1 MRGPSWVVVVA
12 ILVVATSGVAAG
24 LAVTLH
30 DDGGAESPAVTE
42 AISPPPSVSTSV
54 PVEPTVG
61 RVADGPQPEGDVSEV
76 LGVTDGAP
84 VDASSGA
91 VRPSAD
97 PSLASQGNPDQS
109 ADVTASMAEPDVA
122 VRTPLVDVA
131 PTVARQGET
140 TLVRLS
146 DATAASA
153 VLTVAGFSVAMV
165 EDGPDWV
172 GYMPILPLSAV
183 GLFAVVVDTF
193 DVDGVYETTYLSDL
207 EVVDATAEIEYV
219 TLDPGTASLLAPE
232 LVAIDIDVRFRQF
245 ASVTGPRRWVGPW
258 QAPVTAD
265 SNGRFGVLRSYND
278 APPSDWHHGHDYA
291 ALRGDPI
298 GAAAAGEV
306 VFAGELPV
314 HGLGVIVDHGAGVF
328 SGYWH
333 MSNVAAVTGEQV
345 AMGEV
350 LGAVGE
356 TGLSAG
362 PHLHWEVIVHG
373 RDVDPAQWL
382 EMTLHE

>member
-1 MRGPSWVVVVA
+1 MGFRLPSDVSIPSWVVVIAV
-12 ILVVATSGVAAG
+12 LVVVTSGVAAG

-30 DDGGAESPAVTE
+30 DEGGDESPAAVETVSTPE
-42 AISPPPSVSTSV
+42 SSPRQDSVEPSVGQTPVEQAAADDAAGVEGFADEASVNEPVVAEQPPAEQLEDVVASTN
-54 PVEPTVG
+54 EPTV
-61 RVADGPQPEGDVSEV
+61 
-76 LGVTDGAP
+76 
-84 VDASSGA
+84 A
-91 VRPSAD
+91 VR
-97 PSLASQGNPDQS
+97 
-109 ADVTASMAEPDVA
+109 M
-122 VRTPLVDVA
+122 PLVRVVPA
-131 PTVARQGET
+131 VARQGET

-146 DATAASA
+146 DAKAASA
-153 VLTVAGFSVAMV
+153 LLTVAGFSVPMV
-165 EDGPDWV
+165 EDDRDWV

-193 DVDGVYETTYLSDL
+193 DVDGTYQTTYLSEL
-207 EVVDATAEIEYV
+207 EVVNASAEIEYI
-219 TLDPGTASLLAPE
+219 TLDPDTASLLAPN

-258 QAPVTAD
+258 QAPVTAE
-265 SNGRFGVLRSYND
+265 SNGGFGVLRSYND
-278 APPSDWHHGHDYA
+278 ALPSDWHHGHDFA
-291 ALRGDPI
+291 ALRGDPVS
-298 GAAAAGEV
+298 AAAAGEV

-333 MSNVAAVTGEQV
+333 MSSVAAVAGEQV
-345 AMGEV
+345 VAGDV
-350 LGAVGE
+350 VGAVGD

-382 EMTLHE
+382 EATLHE